1 MSRSSVRDSSL
12 GRAYRAC
19 APTLVEV
26 VGRPFGVFFDAG
38 ADLYGKLLRSLGDGV
53 TRIAQAVSLPLAE
66 GNGHPQESS
75 QCGDAFLQRLLSF
88 CRKEVDFR
96 HGPPPNGHRHQ
107 SRSEKRGA
115 HQTSRDPE
123 WDLEAEA
130 HDAAKNDELDTEDS
144 HEGAPSNEP
153 GQPHHRLELRHD
165 IVAEQQQVLP
175 DQRGRFGS
183 LSTEELTHAGL

>member
-1 MSRSSVRDSSL
+1 MSRSSVRDTSL
-12 GRAYRAC
+12 GRAYWAC
-19 APTLVEV
+19 APTLVEI
-26 VGRPFGVFFDAG
+26 VG
-38 ADLYGKLLRSLGDGV
+38 RSLGDGV

-107 SRSEKRGA
+107 PRSEKRGA
-115 HQTSRDPE
+115 HQTGCDPE

-130 HDAAKNDELDTEDS
+130 HDAAKNDELDTEDG

-153 GQPHHRLELRHD
+153 
-165 IVAEQQQVLP
+165 
-175 DQRGRFGS
+175 
-183 LSTEELTHAGL
+183 